1 MSGLGILASALGGG
15 AAAIGEQ
22 AKGDIAQQRE
32 MDMAKQK
39 ADIEEQMRMRLAE
52 FSENLRQ
59 KGVLADNT
67 GPLADAKLGYAK
79 REGEQ
84 RTQQAI
90 DQARGMIPVTQ
101 EAAKATAQTQDEI
114 VKARAGD
121 KDYLNSVATI
131 KLADPEVKAHL
142 AQMAAAAG
150 ASAAQTRM
158 LGEQLKQLQAVGSV
172 AEQVRGLQQKLSSAK
187 TEDERSTIQQQ
198 ITDLGFNGKDTK
210 GFLTI
215 AERAMNNGDAALKV
229 LNDPT
234 ASPEAKASALTQLN
248 RANEFAD
255 KAAAQAGL
263 KLGNQAAASGGPAI
277 GSEVNGYVFKGGNPN
292 DKKNWEPKKGGG
304 MIPATAQ
311 AVSTNKAPDYQP
323 MSDGSGRMVD
333 TTTGRTLTAEQS
345 AVLVKI
351 QRGEP
356 TTPRERAL
364 LND

>member
-1 MSGLGILASALGGG
+1 MSGLGILAGALGGG

-52 FSENLRQ
+52 FSEGLRQ

-67 GPLADAKLGYAK
+67 GPLADAKLDMK
-79 REGEQ
+79 RRETAITNQGEVDKQ
-84 RTQQAI
+84 
-90 DQARGMIPVTQ
+90 GML
-101 EAAKATAQTQDEI
+101 ATLNDDIT
-114 VKARAGD
+114 KRRAGD
-121 KDYLNSVATI
+121 KAYLSSVAAI

-304 MIPATAQ
+304 MIPTTAQ